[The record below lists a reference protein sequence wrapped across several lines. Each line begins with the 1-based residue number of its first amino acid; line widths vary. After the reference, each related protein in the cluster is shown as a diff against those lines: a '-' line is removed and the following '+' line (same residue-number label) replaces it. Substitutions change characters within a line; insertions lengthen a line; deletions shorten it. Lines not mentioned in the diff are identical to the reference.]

1 MTGGVE
7 RTLLFY
13 HSIAAIVNGNFAVIG
28 DYSGVELRWRTP
40 PAADADWNGAAF
52 SGR

>member
-1 MTGGVE
+1 MTGVVE

-28 DYSGVELRWRTP
+28 DYSGVEPRWRAL
-40 PAADADWNGAAF
+40 PAADAGWNGAAS

>member
-1 MTGGVE
+1 MTGVVD

-28 DYSGVELRWRTP
+28 DYSGVELWWRTLS
-40 PAADADWNGAAF
+40 AADADWNGAAS